1 METRTKFDLRIAG
14 WLMPL
19 RKLQTTGA
27 RKRLEIGI
35 PGREHDAGVNG
46 LRRDHEVEILHRQ
59 PLPTE
64 FIHQKPSLLRGRCR
78 EWQYLILRE
87 QARQIL
93 SRLFAALGKKY
104 PMLKFDHR
112 MDGDHRVAGFE
123 RHQPLI
129 SRRMASQEANA
140 DARVEQNPHAAFV
153 AAFGRN
159 TGPVCAAFIMPLM
172 VLADTLSRSSTMS
185 PCPNLRIRA
194 FTSGVSGGYNN
205 GSGFL
210 RVLDIVFSGCKSLQ
224 YCNAQP

>member
-1 METRTKFDLRIAG
+1 METRTNIVHRIAG
-14 WLMPL
+14 RLMPFL
-19 RKLQTTGA
+19 QLQTTGA
-27 RKRLEIGI
+27 GKRLEIGI
-35 PGREHDAGVNG
+35 TGREHDAGVNG

-112 MDGDHRVAGFE
+112 MGGDHRVAGFE

-153 AAFGRN
+153 ADFGRN
-159 TGPVCAAFIMPLM
+159 TGPACAAFIMPLM

-224 YCNAQP
+224 YCNARP